1 MKHISHKKMITCIV
15 QVGVAKATMKAEHEK
30 FGLLQMQFN
39 FARGIGKRTY
49 LATQGWDE
57 KAEKEILSIT
67 LAEDIADEVFEF
79 LYFQTSI
86 HLPHHGILYMHSV
99 HKATQYTLPEGL
111 DLNATEYKV

>member
-1 MKHISHKKMITCIV
+1 MKHIDHKKMITCIV
-15 QVGVAKATMKAEHEK
+15 QVGVAKAAMKAVHEK

-67 LAEDIADEVFEF
+67 VVEDIADEVFEF
-79 LYFQTSI
+79 LYYYTSI
-86 HLPHHGILYMHSV
+86 HLPHHGMIYMHSV
-99 HKATQYTLPEGL
+99 HKATAYSLPEGL
-111 DLNATEYKV
+111 DLNVNE